1 MKEFTFRI
9 IAGANIATIVVM
21 LLIGYSDRVNPTV
34 HPLIANL
41 GLLFPVFLVA
51 NLAFLVFWLMFRARW
66 ALIPVAGLLI
76 GFQPI
81 RIYTPFNRNAA
92 TPEGSIKVMS
102 YNVFYF
108 STWDDT
114 DGPSEILSYIKR
126 QNPDILCMQE
136 FGSTGRKREIADSTL
151 SAFYPHHDSADSP
164 EGGDEICIYS
174 RFPIVGKEKIEYA
187 SKGNNS
193 AAFRVVT
200 AKGDTTIVVVNHFE
214 TTGL

>member
-21 LLIGYSDRVNPTV
+21 LLIGYSDRVNPTA

-51 NLAFLVFWLMFRARW
+51 NLAFLAFWLMFRARW

-114 DGPSEILSYIKR
+114 DEPSEILSYIKR

-136 FGSTGRKREIADSTL
+136 FGSTGRKRETL
-151 SAFYPHHDSADSP
+151 FFATSL
-164 EGGDEICIYS
+164 
-174 RFPIVGKEKIEYA
+174 
-187 SKGNNS
+187 NWQ
-193 AAFRVVT
+193 T
-200 AKGDTTIVVVNHFE
+200 AY
-214 TTGL
+214 